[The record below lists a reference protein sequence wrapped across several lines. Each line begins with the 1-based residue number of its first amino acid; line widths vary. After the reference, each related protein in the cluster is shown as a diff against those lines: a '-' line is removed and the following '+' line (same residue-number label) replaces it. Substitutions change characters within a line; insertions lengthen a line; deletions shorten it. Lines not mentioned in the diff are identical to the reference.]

1 MPLGKAGP
9 GAPGTDQAE
18 DPRPRSRLARAREVP
33 VEASHSQKTL
43 NDHGRAGRRRAA
55 GALSSGLG
63 VRVAG
68 RREAV
73 QWPSAGGNRGCG
85 CQLGLNP
92 PTCGSPTLAP
102 NSAPP
107 RLRPMRLAPPRGR
120 FWLDGGPEPSAAK
133 GGLRGGGGL
142 GAGEVWATSGGG
154 AALPSQAEARRT
166 RGQADTLTDA
176 LGPLPPFR
184 ILFPGKGLLCGKGAS
199 PVAPVRA
206 CTAHP
211 QQSLLRL
218 RRGLGNEGREK
229 EVDVLRGEEWGLRGE
244 EWGEA
249 WRRLDFILP
258 RVPSPPPHS
267 FCTLLPWVLISDL

>member
-1 MPLGKAGP
+1 MLLGKAGP

-43 NDHGRAGRRRAA
+43 DDHGRAGRRRAA

-73 QWPSAGGNRGCG
+73 QWPSAGGNRGYG

-107 RLRPMRLAPPRGR
+107 RPRPGSAPCVSHRP
-120 FWLDGGPEPSAAK
+120 
-133 GGLRGGGGL
+133 GGGS
-142 GAGEVWATSGGG
+142 GET
-154 AALPSQAEARRT
+154 AARSQAQRKV
-166 RGQADTLTDA
+166 G
-176 LGPLPPFR
+176 
-184 ILFPGKGLLCGKGAS
+184 
-199 PVAPVRA
+199 
-206 CTAHP
+206 
-211 QQSLLRL
+211 
-218 RRGLGNEGREK
+218 
-229 EVDVLRGEEWGLRGE
+229 
-244 EWGEA
+244 
-249 WRRLDFILP
+249 
-258 RVPSPPPHS
+258 
-267 FCTLLPWVLISDL
+267 